1 MPPTP
6 PQTIPPKVP
15 TTTISDVM
23 SRLPQRTA
31 IATQP
36 SPQAKLINE
45 NTTKETQAVTKTIQS
60 EWANVTN
67 RRPQPNGRPL
77 RRYKSETKPVRMIA
91 GVEKIVPTMAN
102 NGEMRWQAKKIQQ
115 AVRIWKRHINEIADG
130 WFVCNRGL
138 AVSVSE
144 FGLVTEV
151 SCIESSNQMK
161 INSYQ
166 DVLTTKAQSYGMIT
180 SLFKQNVFPILAVS

>member
-6 PQTIPPKVP
+6 PQTIPPRVP

-36 SPQAKLINE
+36 NPQAKLMNE
-45 NTTKETQAVTKTIQS
+45 NTIKETQAVIKTIQS
-60 EWANVTN
+60 EWAKVSNL
-67 RRPQPNGRPL
+67 RPQPNDSPL

-102 NGEMRWQAKKIQQ
+102 NGETRWQAKKIQH
-115 AVRIWKRHINEIADG
+115 AVRTWKRHINEIADG
-130 WFVCNRGL
+130 WFACNRGL
-138 AVSVSE
+138 AVLVSE

-161 INSYQ
+161 INSYNTI
-166 DVLTTKAQSYGMIT
+166 LATNAQSYGMIT
-180 SLFKQNVFPILAVS
+180 SLI